1 MNTFSCWF
9 VNPGFLLLVQYFRK
23 SLFLKPMGV
32 EGCSLEVFV
41 LAIEVD
47 AVGCSP
53 LSLLME
59 SFEHSVS
66 CLGAVA
72 IEGQ

>member
-1 MNTFSCWF
+1 M
-9 VNPGFLLLVQYFRK
+9 
-23 SLFLKPMGV
+23 LKDVPWSA
-32 EGCSLEVFV
+32 EEVFV

-59 SFEHSVS
+59 SFEHSIS